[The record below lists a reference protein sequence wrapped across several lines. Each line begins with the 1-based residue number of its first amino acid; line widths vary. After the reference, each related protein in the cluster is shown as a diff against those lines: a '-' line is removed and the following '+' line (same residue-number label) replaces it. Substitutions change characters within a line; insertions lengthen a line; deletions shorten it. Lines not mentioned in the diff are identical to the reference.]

1 MSNILIDLLPS
12 KVKIDGTEYNINSNF
27 RTSVLF
33 SLLME
38 DEELTEKEKINQALE
53 LYYPIIPHNKIEA
66 VEKIKWFYSCGKDN
80 DTKPAGKKGN
90 SEKILDY
97 EEDAKYIYSA
107 FLSQYRIDLQ
117 DIEYLHWWKFKAL
130 LDSLGEN
137 NKLLEIM
144 KYRSIDI
151 SKIED
156 KEQRR
161 FYKDMKKIYSL
172 NKHNKEDEQI
182 INDWNKLLKQS

>member
-12 KVKIDGTEYNINSNF
+12 KVKIEGTDYDINSNF

-53 LYYPIIPHNKIEA
+53 LYYPIIPQNKIEA
-66 VEKIKWFYSCGKDN
+66 VKKIEWFYSCGKEN
-80 DTKPAGKKGN
+80 GTKPAGKKGN
-90 SEKILDY
+90 SDRILDY
-97 EEDAKYIYSA
+97 EEDAKYIYAA

-172 NKHNKEDEQI
+172 NKHNKEDEKI
-182 INDWNKLLKQS
+182 INDWNKILKQS

>member
-12 KVKIDGTEYNINSNF
+12 KVKIDGTDYDINSNF

-38 DEELTEKEKINQALE
+38 DEELSEKEKINQALE

-66 VEKIKWFYSCGKDN
+66 VKKIEWFYSCGKDN

-90 SEKILDY
+90 SERILDY
-97 EEDAKYIYSA
+97 EEDAKYIYAA

-172 NKHNKEDEQI
+172 NKHNKEDEKI
-182 INDWNKLLKQS
+182 INDWNKMLKQS

>member
-12 KVKIDGTEYNINSNF
+12 KVEIEGTEYEINSNF
-27 RTSVLF
+27 RVSVLF

-53 LYYPIIPHNKIEA
+53 LYYPIIPQNKIEA
-66 VEKIKWFYSCGKDN
+66 VKKIEWFYSCGKEN
-80 DTKPAGKKGN
+80 TSKPSGKKGN

-97 EEDAKYIYSA
+97 EEDAKYIYAA

>member
-12 KVKIDGTEYNINSNF
+12 KVEIEGTEYDINSNF
-27 RTSVLF
+27 RISVLF

-38 DEELTEKEKINQALE
+38 DDELTEKEKILQALE

-66 VEKIKWFYSCGKDN
+66 VEKIKWFYSCGKESN
-80 DTKPAGKKGN
+80 SKPIGRKGN
-90 SEKILDY
+90 SERIFDY

-144 KYRSIDI
+144 KYRSVDI

-172 NKHNKEDEQI
+172 DKPNKEDEKLLD
-182 INDWNKLLKQS
+182 DWNKKLKQV